1 MKMKSFAML
10 VVPGL
15 LAASLACIAAPAMA
29 DDMNS
34 GSGQSMQQIAPSDN
48 NSMGSGMSPTNDNSN
63 PDNSGNAGSTDQGS
77 PDTATGDDDY

>member
-10 VVPGL
+10 VMPGL
-15 LAASLACIAAPAMA
+15 FAASLAYIAPAMA

-34 GSGQSMQQIAPSDN
+34 GSGQSMQQSAPSDN

-63 PDNSGNAGSTDQGS
+63 SDNSGNSGSTDQGS